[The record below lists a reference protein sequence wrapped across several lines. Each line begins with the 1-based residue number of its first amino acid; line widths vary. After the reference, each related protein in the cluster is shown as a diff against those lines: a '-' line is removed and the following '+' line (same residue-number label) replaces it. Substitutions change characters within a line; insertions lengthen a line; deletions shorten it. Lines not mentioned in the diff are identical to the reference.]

1 MKYQKYKHPISFTL
15 ITITLLILVVSC
27 SSSAKNQKINLKW
40 NKSYPSDT
48 FTKNVIALKWCLS
61 FLGSDLASDSITK
74 GISTDNQKIIS
85 LNLKQL
91 KFNKNASRYL
101 QKLNSKLKKTEEYQ
115 NNNSIDLGRYI
126 ALTIG
131 SSYHYY
137 RIVNIPNKL
146 EDYNSLYAF
155 DSINGYI
162 DNSSVSLVDRIISY
176 SKSNPQK
183 EQAYISA
190 EIDSITKE
198 IFEYETVEVMNNGQ
212 LKFGIYDRNGNLKD
226 AADNQITRAGKPA
239 KCIWC
244 HETSIQPVFRKQKD
258 HDGYLSFQKLQDT
271 LDHYNKQLRSY
282 QDSIWQDKEIR
293 NKRLHTEMEI
303 SYIAFMEPSAE
314 HLSNEWGMTIEEV
327 QTKLHKLET
336 HRHHEFDFLG
346 DLYHRKEIDALAPWK
361 TLEVPENIREKS
373 PNEINYIN

>member
-1 MKYQKYKHPISFTL
+1 MKYQKYKYSISFTL
-15 ITITLLILVVSC
+15 ITVALLILVFSC
-27 SSSAKNQKINLKW
+27 NSSVENQKINLKW

-61 FLGSDLASDSITK
+61 FLGSDLASDSISK

-85 LNLKQL
+85 LNLNQL
-91 KFNKNASRYL
+91 KFDKNASRYL

-115 NNNSIDLGRYI
+115 KNNSVDLGRYI

-137 RIVNIPNKL
+137 RIVNVPNKL

-155 DSINGYI
+155 DSISGYI

-176 SKSNPQK
+176 SKYNNRR
-183 EQAYISA
+183 EQAYISV

-226 AADNQITRAGKPA
+226 VADNKITMAGKPA

-244 HETSIQPVFRKQKD
+244 HETSIQPIFRKQKD
-258 HDGYLSFQKLQDT
+258 HDGYLTFQKLQDT
-271 LDHYNKQLRSY
+271 LDYYNKQLRSY

-314 HLSNEWGMTIEEV
+314 HLSNEWGITIEEV
-327 QTKLHKLET
+327 KTKLHNLKT

-346 DLYHRKEIDALAPWK
+346 DLYHRREIDALAPWK
-361 TLEVPENIREKS
+361 TLEVPENIREES
-373 PNEINYIN
+373 TNEINHIN